1 MEFMSLS
8 RRRSSSRNFPSGEE
22 GGGTAV
28 FVGYYGPL
36 PLIIGAV
43 RIILVFMTSCLFF
56 FKSAPFVKYN
66 VSTTTN
72 T

>member
-8 RRRSSSRNFPSGEE
+8 GRRSSSRNFPSGEE

-28 FVGYYGPL
+28 FVGYYG

>member
-8 RRRSSSRNFPSGEE
+8 RRRSSSRNFPSGED

-36 PLIIGAV
+36 TRENDLRD
-43 RIILVFMTSCLFF
+43 RIPHT
-56 FKSAPFVKYN
+56 
-66 VSTTTN
+66 
-72 T
+72 

>member
-36 PLIIGAV
+36 IIGAE

-56 FKSAPFVKYN
+56 FKSAPFVKYD

>member
-8 RRRSSSRNFPSGEE
+8 RRRSSSRNFPTGEE
-22 GGGTAV
+22 GEGTAV
-28 FVGYYGPL
+28 FVGYYG

-56 FKSAPFVKYN
+56 FKSAPFVKYD

>member
-8 RRRSSSRNFPSGEE
+8 HRRSSSRNFPSGEE
-22 GGGTAV
+22 GGRTAV

-36 PLIIGAV
+36 IIGAE

-56 FKSAPFVKYN
+56 FKSAPFVKYD